1 MIEIVDV
8 KLASGDAHVKG
19 RYRLATVQ
27 PDRIQTL
34 VAQWRQERPE
44 LDAEAMTLVAR
55 ILTVAALVSRRIE
68 ALAKAHQMTSAE
80 GDVLFT
86 LRRAGEPYTLSPT
99 MLAQSLLVSSGTM
112 TNRLDRLERRA
123 LIKREANPLDRRA
136 VDIVLTRKGLRLV
149 DETITEHVARETEM
163 LAGLTST
170 ERGRLDAIL
179 RKLGDE
185 LQED

>member
-1 MIEIVDV
+1 ME
-8 KLASGDAHVKG
+8 
-19 RYRLATVQ
+19 

-44 LDAEAMTLVAR
+44 LDAEAMTLIAR

-68 ALAKAHQMTSAE
+68 ALAKEHEMTAAE

-86 LRRAGEPYTLSPT
+86 LRRAGAPYTLSPT
-99 MLAQSLLVSSGTM
+99 TLAKSLLVSSGTM

-123 LIKREANPLDRRA
+123 LIEREANPRDRRA
-136 VDIVLTRKGLRLV
+136 VDIVLTRKGLKLV
-149 DETITEHVARETEM
+149 DQAITEHVARETEM

-179 RKLGDE
+179 RKLGND
-185 LQED
+185 LQAD